1 MNTLPINLNELVDKA
16 AANGGY
22 ASVTYSLQS
31 EASKPVVGEIPVK
44 YYLANV
50 DGSRTE
56 YPTLNDLIDAIP
68 AAKPVE

>member
-16 AANGGY
+16 TANGGY

-31 EASKPVVGEIPVK
+31 EALKPVVGEIPVR